1 MEALQSFVR
10 ACGGHESLLDGWTA
24 KTETRQQGSSAG
36 TTDTYFFAP
45 SGKRFRSRVEIARAV
60 LHCTVGDGVLGAAA
74 LGAALLLTRARG
86 WPAERFGRV
95 ALVATLLG
103 VAATAAI
110 EWLAVEVQGRWAY
123 APAMPRLPPLGT
135 GLTPV
140 LQWTVLPPLCL
151 LAARYLAAVQRR
163 TSPGGLP

>member
-1 MEALQSFVR
+1 MRGAAGPNPVVLRTAAVHVALLLGANLLWEAAHVR
-10 ACGGHESLLDGWTA
+10 LYTLWEEG
-24 KTETRQQGSSAG
+24 
-36 TTDTYFFAP
+36 
-45 SGKRFRSRVEIARAV
+45 SRVEIARAV